1 MVFFLLHFSDSG
13 SLFFFLWGHQVLDL
27 GPHFNLTNSI
37 WKDHKPQNMS
47 GVLCGH
53 EFVYRTGINQ
63 VSVPTMHQIWW
74 WKHFKKHISN
84 FTGDVCFWEEGVP
97 PPEDFS
103 GTSHVLQGKGTLGE
117 SDGNGLCEQAQRQL
131 SFSQREQAWAS
142 VQQLV
147 FLSWFAS
154 VCKTDF
160 CRIFKLTDK
169 IYEFSKKATLVKRD
183 MLIFKAS
190 FIFLVNCNSA
200 LHLHSLVNSF

>member
-53 EFVYRTGINQ
+53 EFVCRTGINQ
-63 VSVPTMHQIWW
+63 ASVPTMHQIWW
-74 WKHFKKHISN
+74 WKHFKKHISTLLGMYVFEKREN
-84 FTGDVCFWEEGVP
+84 P
-97 PPEDFS
+97 HQR
-103 GTSHVLQGKGTLGE
+103 TSHVLQGKGTLEE
-117 SDGNGLCEQAQRQL
+117 SVGNGLCEWALRQL
-131 SFSQREQAWAS
+131 SSSQREQAWAN

-160 CRIFKLTDK
+160 CRIFKLT
-169 IYEFSKKATLVKRD
+169 
-183 MLIFKAS
+183 
-190 FIFLVNCNSA
+190 
-200 LHLHSLVNSF
+200 